1 MIKAAQMEFVIV
13 IGAFPIVIGAVPQLS
28 AHQFRFGVL
37 HVDPSM
43 ITTVR
48 TTNDRTEKFRLESS
62 ARVQVARGREE
73 RFASRRKAVH

>member
-43 ITTVR
+43 ITTVSGA
-48 TTNDRTEKFRLESS
+48 TTPRRAILAFS
-62 ARVQVARGREE
+62 AAAG
-73 RFASRRKAVH
+73 S